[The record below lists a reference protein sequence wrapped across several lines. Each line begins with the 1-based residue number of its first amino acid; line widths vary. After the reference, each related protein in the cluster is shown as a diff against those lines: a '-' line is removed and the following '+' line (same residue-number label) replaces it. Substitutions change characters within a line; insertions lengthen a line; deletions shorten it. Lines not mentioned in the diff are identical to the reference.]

1 MSLEGFLLGIIA
13 LAVGAAFT
21 FYGFKFFLILLPLWA
36 FVAGFA
42 AGAQAM
48 SVLFGEGFLTTVLGW
63 VIGFLTGAVFAV
75 LSYLWYWA
83 AVALLGGLVGY
94 QLGVGLLA
102 LISLTGFVAVAIG
115 VLLGVVF
122 AVGTIVLGV
131 PRALVVVLTSL
142 GGAATIVAGAL
153 LILGRVSV
161 DQLGTVSSARSSTT
175 TSSGCWPSP
184 WSPRS
189 ASCGSPDPSARE
201 TSTRRNGGTPE
212 PSTDPSSTRR
222 VRSGRAASSCL
233 GDVADVEHPTPV
245 EHADGDEH
253 AERREDEDRR
263 ARRSRRRGR
272 RPGTPSRPRA
282 AASASGP
289 RRCRRT

>member
-13 LAVGAAFT
+13 LLVGAAFT

-102 LISLTGFVAVAIG
+102 LISLTGIVSVAIG

-131 PRALVVVLTSL
+131 PRALVVVLTAL

-153 LILGRVSV
+153 LVLGRVKV
-161 DQLGTVSSARSSTT
+161 DQLDTGVVGAIINDNVLWLLAFAVVAALGIIWQLRQ
-175 TSSGCWPSP
+175 
-184 WSPRS
+184 
-189 ASCGSPDPSARE
+189 PSAE
-201 TSTRRNGGTPE
+201 SLDSTQWRY
-212 PSTDPSSTRR
+212 
-222 VRSGRAASSCL
+222 A
-233 GDVADVEHPTPV
+233 
-245 EHADGDEH
+245 
-253 AERREDEDRR
+253 
-263 ARRSRRRGR
+263 
-272 RPGTPSRPRA
+272 
-282 AASASGP
+282 
-289 RRCRRT
+289 

>member
-13 LAVGAAFT
+13 LGVGAAFT

-102 LISLTGFVAVAIG
+102 LISLTGIVSVAIG

-131 PRALVVVLTSL
+131 PRALVVVLTAL

-153 LILGRVSV
+153 LILGRVKV
-161 DQLGTVSSARSSTT
+161 DQLDTGVVGAIIYDNVLWLLAFAVVAALGIIWQLRQ
-175 TSSGCWPSP
+175 
-184 WSPRS
+184 
-189 ASCGSPDPSARE
+189 PSAE
-201 TSTRRNGGTPE
+201 SLDSTQWRY
-212 PSTDPSSTRR
+212 
-222 VRSGRAASSCL
+222 A
-233 GDVADVEHPTPV
+233 
-245 EHADGDEH
+245 
-253 AERREDEDRR
+253 
-263 ARRSRRRGR
+263 
-272 RPGTPSRPRA
+272 
-282 AASASGP
+282 
-289 RRCRRT
+289 